1 VSELLRPP
9 QQVTR
14 DRPVKPPLDA
24 ATARRRIAAA
34 SGLNAFISV
43 ADEDGPG
50 PVVAVKDLIDVA
62 GMVTTG
68 GGAILPNTPAV
79 HDAPCVRALRDS
91 GGLVIGKTN
100 LHEWALGPTS
110 SNPHHGF
117 VRNPRDTERIPGGSS
132 GGSAAAVAAGLCDW
146 AIGTDTGGSIRM
158 PASLC
163 GVVGYK
169 PTYGS
174 VSTEN
179 VIPLAAS
186 FDTVGPIAADVIT
199 VALGLEMLSGR
210 TGMAPDEA
218 PAPVGVYG
226 VATPSGWV
234 DGLDGE
240 TDDVWRRVS
249 AGLPQ
254 IDFPDRES
262 LTATFKKISGYEA
275 AQFHRGWIETCPER
289 YGSDVLARL
298 LDGMQITDDEYSAG
312 LAERE
317 VAKHHVAAA
326 MSGWDAIML
335 PATAC
340 VAPRLDDPDRR
351 EPLTRFLRAFSVT
364 GQPVLVLPAPTL
376 GLPVGIQFVGHPG
389 EDAAL
394 LRIGLAFEAAWMNER
409 GPGRGV
415 DERVRTGPRPR

>member
-1 VSELLRPP
+1 VSELLRLL
-9 QQVTR
+9 QQVAR
-14 DRPVKPPLDA
+14 DRRVKPPLDA

-43 ADEDGPG
+43 SDEDGPG

-68 GGAILPNTPAV
+68 GGAILPNTPAAQ
-79 HDAPCVRALRDS
+79 DAPCIRALRDS

-179 VIPLAAS
+179 VIPLAAT
-186 FDTVGPIAADVIT
+186 FDTVGPMAPDVST

-210 TGMAPDEA
+210 TGLAPAEA
-218 PAPVGVYG
+218 PAPAGTYG

-234 DGLDGE
+234 HGLDSE
-240 TDDVWRRVS
+240 TEDVWRRVS
-249 AGLPQ
+249 AGIPQ
-254 IDFPDRES
+254 IDFPDREG

-275 AQFHRGWIETCPER
+275 ALFHRAWIETGPER
-289 YGSDVLARL
+289 YGPDVLSRL
-298 LDGMQITDDEYSAG
+298 LDGMQVTDEEYSTG

-317 VAKHHVAAA
+317 VARHHVAAA

-394 LRIGLAFEAAWMNER
+394 LRIGLAFEVAWMNDR
-409 GPGRGV
+409 GAGRDP
-415 DERVRTGPRPR
+415 DELATR